1 MKKQCNF
8 YKRNYS
14 LLYIVFLCLTT
25 LFTYGQTDSLSVL
38 KKEKSKKELE
48 NSLIEYNKRQEN
60 AVSRFLKQGYKKI
73 IETKDGEYSEL
84 IGENALGKPLYFITH
99 NNKVVTALQANVL
112 QSGFDGINLEGEGIK
127 IGLWE
132 NGQPR
137 RAHELF
143 RTTVSPALLQ
153 SRIQYVSGQNAT
165 LQRHATHVA
174 GTIIGNQYLPS
185 TSSPSNSLVR
195 GVAYKGTIKAWDW
208 LNVPTEMTTAA
219 TTDNIKIANTSF
231 GLNPIYMHASE
242 FGRYNEIAQQWDD
255 VMCINKEFQIVKSVG
270 NARDD
275 LNTNGFPQYP
285 QVTILGGYDLLEG
298 AGVAKNVL
306 VVGAVNLA
314 GKTPPYVTTG
324 TGINSILET
333 YNSWGATDDGRIKP
347 DVVTHGNNVFS
358 SIETQNNTYGYYSGT
373 SQAAAGV
380 TGGIALL
387 HNYWNSKFLTT
398 MWSSTVRAL
407 LIHSI
412 DEIDEKGPDYRN
424 GWGVVNLHKAADVI
438 KERGKSVII
447 REDVLQNGETVR
459 INLAATGQEDLK
471 VTLAWTDPAG
481 DVVLIDVNNPNA
493 SINETTAK
501 LVNDLDIKLIRKDAS
516 GNDDTTLVD
525 PTLNP
530 PSPDTPTSLNLNS
543 NNVLYPWVLK
553 QQIATCSI
561 SDLSSK
567 AQRGINDRDNIEK
580 IEVYQNLIPP
590 TGGMFQLQIS
600 HKGTITDACQT
611 GQPYSLIISGV
622 SFCSDDL
629 VFLQHQDDEL
639 TDNTETTV
647 LANTIKA
654 SNIIRAISSFQVTN
668 PDFVEYRAADYIEL
682 LPQSENGGTG
692 TEGFTAEYGS
702 DFLAHLPCSGINE
715 RTAFSP
721 NAIESFKND
730 TKVNEH
736 IIVEKGE
743 VVIFPNPYIN
753 DILNIQFRLVNTSTF
768 EIQIFDLTG
777 KLVYQDKDK
786 KEYTEGIHKKAIDAN
801 FLPSGTFIIKTI
813 SSDGISSIKLIKK

>member
-14 LLYIVFLCLTT
+14 LLFTGFLCLTT
-25 LFTYGQTDSLSVL
+25 FFTFGQTDSLSIL
-38 KKEKSKKELE
+38 KNNTSKTVLE
-48 NSLIEYNKRQEN
+48 NRVFNYNKRQEN
-60 AVSRFLKQGYKKI
+60 AISRFLKQGYKKT
-73 IETKDGEYSEL
+73 IETKVGEYSEL
-84 IGENALGKPLYFITH
+84 IGENAFGKPQYFITH
-99 NNKVVTALQANVL
+99 NNKVVNALQANVL

-143 RTTVSPALLQ
+143 RTTVSPAPLQ
-153 SRIQYVSGQNAT
+153 SRIEYVTGQNAT

-174 GTIIGNQYLPS
+174 GTIIGNQFSPS
-185 TSSPSNSLVR
+185 ASSPSYSLVR
-195 GVAYKGTIKAWDW
+195 GVAYKSTIKAWDW
-208 LNVPTEMTTAA
+208 LNVPTEMATAA

-242 FGRYNEIAQQWDD
+242 FGRYNEIAQLWDG
-255 VMCINKEFQIVKSVG
+255 VMCFNKEFQIVKSVG

-275 LNTNGFPQYP
+275 KNINGFPQYP
-285 QVTILGGYDLLEG
+285 QVDILGGYDLLEG

-306 VVGAVNLA
+306 VVGSVNLF
-314 GKTPPYVTTG
+314 GKTQPYLTTG
-324 TGINSILET
+324 SNSILEP
-333 YNSWGATDDGRIKP
+333 YSSWGATDDGRIKP
-347 DVVTHGNNVFS
+347 DVVTHGNNVYS

-387 HNYWNSKFLTT
+387 HNYWNSKFATT

-424 GWGVVNLHKAADVI
+424 GWGVVNLQKAANLI
-438 KERGKSVII
+438 KERGRSVII
-447 REDVLQNGETVR
+447 REDVYTGSPVKINIAANGK
-459 INLAATGQEDLK
+459 EDLK

-481 DVVLIDVNNPNA
+481 EVVLIDVNNPSGPNGPLA

-501 LVNDLDIKLIRKDAS
+501 LVNDLDIRLIRKDAN
-516 GNDDTTLVD
+516 GNDDTTLLD

-530 PSPDTPTSLNLNS
+530 TS
-543 NNVLYPWVLK
+543 NNVLFPWILK
-553 QQIATCSI
+553 QKIQGNTAST
-561 SDLSSK
+561 LAEK
-567 AQRGINDRDNIEK
+567 AQRGNNSRDNVEK
-580 IEVYQNLIPP
+580 IEVYENLIPN
-590 TGGMFQLQIS
+590 TGGMFQLEIT
-600 HKGTITDACQT
+600 HKVGTTFTSGCEMLR

-629 VFLQHQDDEL
+629 VFLQNQDNEL
-639 TDNTETTV
+639 ADNVKSTV

-654 SNIIRAISSFQVTN
+654 SNIIRAITPFQITN
-668 PDFVEYRAADYIEL
+668 SDFVEYQAADYIEL
-682 LPQSENGGTG
+682 LPQSQNGGSG

-702 DFLAHLPCSGINE
+702 DFLAHLPCSGINA

-721 NAIESFKND
+721 SEIELFSKD
-730 TKVNEH
+730 TKVDEN
-736 IIVEKGE
+736 ITVEKGE
-743 VVIFPNPYIN
+743 VVVYPNPYIN
-753 DILNIQFRLVNTSTF
+753 DILNIQFKLINASTF
-768 EIQIFDLTG
+768 EIQIYDISG
-777 KLVYQDKDK
+777 KLVYQDVDK
-786 KEYTEGIHKKAIDAN
+786 QTYSEGVHKKSIDAN

>member
-14 LLYIVFLCLTT
+14 LLFTSFLCLTT
-25 LFTYGQTDSLSVL
+25 FFTFGQTDSLSIL
-38 KKEKSKKELE
+38 KNNTSKIVLE
-48 NSLIEYNKRQEN
+48 NKVFDYNKRQEN
-60 AVSRFLKQGYKKI
+60 AIARFLKQGYKQT

-84 IGENALGKPLYFITH
+84 IGENSFGKPQYFITH

-143 RTTVSPALLQ
+143 RTTVSPAPLQ
-153 SRIQYVSGQNAT
+153 SRIEYVTWQNAT

-174 GTIIGNQYLPS
+174 GTIIGNQYLS
-185 TSSPSNSLVR
+185 SMSSPSNSLVR
-195 GVAYKGTIKAWDW
+195 GVAYKSTIKAWDW
-208 LNVPTEMTTAA
+208 LNVPAEMTIAA
-219 TTDNIKIANTSF
+219 DLTGDNIKIANTSF
-231 GLNPIYMHASE
+231 GLNPIYMHAAE

-255 VMCINKEFQIVKSVG
+255 VMCVNKEFQIVKSVG

-275 LNTNGFPQYP
+275 LNNNGFPQYP

-306 VVGAVNLA
+306 VVGSVNLA
-314 GKTPPYVTTG
+314 GATQTNGSYNGNLIKEPY
-324 TGINSILET
+324 S
-333 YNSWGATDDGRIKP
+333 SWGATDDGRIKP
-347 DVVTHGNNVFS
+347 DVVTHGNNVYS

-387 HNYWNSKFLTT
+387 HNYWNSKFSTT

-459 INLAATGQEDLK
+459 LNLAATGQEDLK

-481 DVVLIDVNNPNA
+481 DVVLIDVDNPTGPNGPIA

-501 LVNDLDIKLIRKDAS
+501 LVNDLDIRLIRRDAN
-516 GNDDTTLVD
+516 GDDVPLINGGQNLLLPWILKNNIAD
-525 PTLNP
+525 NSIPNTLNQP
-530 PSPDTPTSLNLNS
+530 ATRGNNS
-543 NNVLYPWVLK
+543 
-553 QQIATCSI
+553 
-561 SDLSSK
+561 
-567 AQRGINDRDNIEK
+567 RDNIEK
-580 IEVYQNLIPP
+580 IEVYQNSIPT

-611 GQPYSLIISGV
+611 GQPYSVIISGV

-629 VFLQHQDDEL
+629 VFLQNQDNEL
-639 TDNTETTV
+639 ADNVGSTV

-654 SNIIRAISSFQVTN
+654 SNIIKAITPFQVVNT
-668 PDFVEYRAADYIEL
+668 DFVEYRAADYIEL
-682 LPQSENGGTG
+682 LPQSQNGGTG

-715 RTAFSP
+715 RTAFSQTD
-721 NAIESFKND
+721 IVRFIND
-730 TKVNEH
+730 TKVNEN

-743 VVIFPNPYIN
+743 VVVFPNPYIN
-753 DILNIQFRLVNTSTF
+753 DILNIQFRLVKASTF
-768 EIQIFDLTG
+768 EIQIFDLSG
-777 KLVYQDKDK
+777 KLVYQDNDN
-786 KEYTEGIHKKAIDAN
+786 KEYSEGVHKKTIDAN

>member
-14 LLYIVFLCLTT
+14 LLFTGFLCLTT
-25 LFTYGQTDSLSVL
+25 FFTFGQTDSLSIL
-38 KKEKSKKELE
+38 KNNTSKTVLE
-48 NSLIEYNKRQEN
+48 NRVFEYNKRQEN
-60 AVSRFLKQGYKKI
+60 AVARFLKQGYKKT
-73 IETKDGEYSEL
+73 IETKEGEYSEL
-84 IGENALGKPLYFITH
+84 IGENAFGKPQYFITH
-99 NNKVVTALQANVL
+99 NNKVVNALQANVL
-112 QSGFDGINLEGEGIK
+112 QSGFDGINLEGEGIR

-143 RTTVSPALLQ
+143 RTTVSPTPLQ
-153 SRIQYVSGQNAT
+153 SRIEYVTGQNAT
-165 LQRHATHVA
+165 LQRHATHIA
-174 GTIIGNQYLPS
+174 GTIIGNQYLTS
-185 TSSPSNSLVR
+185 TGSPLNSLVR

-231 GLNPIYMHASE
+231 GLNPIYVHASE
-242 FGRYNEIAQQWDD
+242 FGRYNEIAQQWDG
-255 VMCINKEFQIVKSVG
+255 VMCVNKEFQIVKSVG

-285 QVTILGGYDLLEG
+285 QVNILGGYDLLEG

-306 VVGAVNLA
+306 VVGSVNLSGA
-314 GKTPPYVTTG
+314 TQTNGSYNGNLINEPY
-324 TGINSILET
+324 S
-333 YNSWGATDDGRIKP
+333 SWGATDDGRIKP
-347 DVVTHGNNVFS
+347 DFVTHGNNVYS

-387 HNYWNSKFLTT
+387 HNYWNSKFSTT

-412 DEIDEKGPDYRN
+412 DEIDDKGPDYRN
-424 GWGVVNLHKAADVI
+424 GWGVVNLHKAATVI

-447 REDVLQNGETVR
+447 REDVYNGQIVR
-459 INLAATGQEDLK
+459 LNLAATGKEDLK
-471 VTLAWTDPAG
+471 VTLVWTDPAG
-481 DVVLIDVNNPNA
+481 NVVLIDPNNPNA

-501 LVNDLDIKLIRKDAS
+501 LVNDLDIRLIRTDTN
-516 GNDDTTLVD
+516 GNDVPLMNGGQNLLMPWILKNNIADNSI
-525 PTLNP
+525 PNTLNQP
-530 PSPDTPTSLNLNS
+530 ATRGNNS
-543 NNVLYPWVLK
+543 
-553 QQIATCSI
+553 
-561 SDLSSK
+561 
-567 AQRGINDRDNIEK
+567 RDNVEK
-580 IEVYQNLIPP
+580 IEIYQNSIPT

-629 VFLQHQDDEL
+629 VFLQHQDNEL
-639 TDNTETTV
+639 ADLAGTTV

-654 SNIIRAISSFQVTN
+654 SNIIRAIPSFAVTN
-668 PDFVEYRAADYIEL
+668 ADFVEYRAADFIEL
-682 LPQSENGGTG
+682 LPQSQNGGSG

-715 RTAFSP
+715 RTAFSQTD
-721 NAIESFKND
+721 IENFKSD
-730 TKVNEH
+730 TKVNEN

-743 VVIFPNPYIN
+743 VVVFPNPYIN
-753 DILNIQFRLVNTSTF
+753 DILNIQFRLINASTF
-768 EIQIFDLTG
+768 EIQIFDLSG
-777 KLVYQDKDK
+777 KLVYQDNDK
-786 KEYTEGIHKKAIDAN
+786 KQYAEGVHKKAIDAN

>member
-8 YKRNYS
+8 YKRDYS
-14 LLYIVFLCLTT
+14 LLFTGFLCLTT
-25 LFTYGQTDSLSVL
+25 FFTFGQTDSLSIL
-38 KKEKSKKELE
+38 KNNTSKSVLE
-48 NSLIEYNKRQEN
+48 NRVLDYNKRQEN
-60 AVSRFLKQGYKKI
+60 AVSRFLKQGYKKTI
-73 IETKDGEYSEL
+73 QTKDGEYSEL
-84 IGENALGKPLYFITH
+84 IGENNFGKPQYFITH

-112 QSGFDGINLEGEGIK
+112 QSGFDGLNLEGEGIK

-132 NGQPR
+132 NGRPR
-137 RAHELF
+137 QSHEMF
-143 RTTVSPALLQ
+143 RLNATSPVI
-153 SRIQYVSGQNAT
+153 SRIEYVSGQNLT
-165 LQRHATHVA
+165 LQRHATHIA

-185 TSSPSNSLVR
+185 TSSPANSLVR

-208 LNVPTEMTTAA
+208 LNVPTEMISAA

-231 GLNPIYMHASE
+231 GLNPIYMHAAE

-255 VMCINKEFQIVKSVG
+255 VMCVNKEFQIVKSVG

-306 VVGAVNLA
+306 VVGSVNLA
-314 GKTPPYVTTG
+314 GATQTNGSYNG
-324 TGINSILET
+324 NLINES
-333 YNSWGATDDGRIKP
+333 YSSWGATDDGRIKP

-387 HNYWNSKFLTT
+387 HNYWNSKFSTT

-438 KERGKSVII
+438 KQRGKSVII
-447 REDVLQNGETVR
+447 REDVYNGQTVR
-459 INLAATGQEDLK
+459 LNLAATGQEDLK

-501 LVNDLDIKLIRKDAS
+501 LVNDLDIRLIRKDAN
-516 GNDDTTLVD
+516 GNDVPLMNGGQNLLLPWILKNNIADNSI
-525 PTLNP
+525 PNTLNQP
-530 PSPDTPTSLNLNS
+530 ATRGNNS
-543 NNVLYPWVLK
+543 
-553 QQIATCSI
+553 
-561 SDLSSK
+561 
-567 AQRGINDRDNIEK
+567 RDNVEK
-580 IEVYQNLIPP
+580 IEVYQNSIPS

-611 GQPYSLIISGV
+611 SQPYSLIISGV
-622 SFCSDDL
+622 SFCSDNL
-629 VFLQHQDDEL
+629 VFLQNQDNEL
-639 TDNTETTV
+639 ADNVGTTV

-654 SNIIRAISSFQVTN
+654 SNIIRAITPFQVTN
-668 PDFVEYRAADYIEL
+668 ADFVEYRAADYIEL
-682 LPQSENGGTG
+682 LPQSQNGGTG
-692 TEGFTAEYGS
+692 TDGFTAEYGS

-715 RTAFSP
+715 RIAFSP
-721 NAIESFKND
+721 SDIKNFVND
-730 TKVNEH
+730 TKVNES
-736 IIVEKGE
+736 IKMEKGE
-743 VVIFPNPYIN
+743 VVVYPNPYVN
-753 DILNIQFRLVNTSTF
+753 DILNIQFRLLKASTF
-768 EIQIFDLTG
+768 EIQIFDLSG
-777 KLVYQDKDK
+777 KLVYQDTDK
-786 KEYTEGIHKKAIDAN
+786 QTYSEGIHKKTIDAN
-801 FLPSGTFIIKTI
+801 FLTSGTFIIKTI

>member
-8 YKRNYS
+8 YKRNYF
-14 LLYIVFLCLTT
+14 LLFTSFLCLMTMIS
-25 LFTYGQTDSLSVL
+25 YGQVDSLGSIKNQNSKEVL
-38 KKEKSKKELE
+38 QRNL
-48 NSLIEYNKRQEN
+48 LDYNRRQES
-60 AVSRFLKQGYKKI
+60 AISRFLKQGYKKI
-73 IETKDGEYSEL
+73 IETKEGEYSEL
-84 IGENALGKPLYFITH
+84 IGENVLGKPQYFITH

-127 IGLWE
+127 IGFWE
-132 NGQPR
+132 NGRPR
-137 RAHELF
+137 QSHEMF
-143 RTTVSPALLQ
+143 RLNATSPVI
-153 SRIQYVSGQNAT
+153 SRIEYVSGQNLT
-165 LQRHATHVA
+165 LQRHATHIA

-185 TSSPSNSLVR
+185 TSSPANSLVR

-208 LNVPTEMTTAA
+208 LNVPTEMISTA

-231 GLNPIYMHASE
+231 GLNPIYMHPAE
-242 FGRYNEIAQQWDD
+242 FGRYNEIAQQWDE
-255 VMCINKEFQIVKSVG
+255 VMCFNKEFQIVKSVG

-275 LNTNGFPQYP
+275 KNLNGFPQYP

-306 VVGAVNLA
+306 VVGSVNLA
-314 GKTPPYVTTG
+314 GATQTNGSYNGNLINEPY
-324 TGINSILET
+324 S
-333 YNSWGATDDGRIKP
+333 SWGATDDGRIKP
-347 DVVTHGNNVFS
+347 DFVTHGNNVFS

-387 HNYWNSKFLTT
+387 HNYWNSKFSTT

-412 DEIDEKGPDYRN
+412 DEIDDKGPDYRN
-424 GWGVVNLHKAADVI
+424 GWGVVNLHKAADLI
-438 KERGKSVII
+438 KEKGKSVII
-447 REDVLQNGETVR
+447 REDIYNGQTVR
-459 INLAATGQEDLK
+459 LNLAATGKEDLK

-481 DVVLIDVNNPNA
+481 NVVTIDVNNPNA

-501 LVNDLDIKLIRKDAS
+501 LVNDLDIRLVRRDAN
-516 GNDDTTLVD
+516 GNDVPLINGGQNLLLPWILKNNIADNSI
-525 PTLNP
+525 PNTLNQP
-530 PSPDTPTSLNLNS
+530 ATRGNNS
-543 NNVLYPWVLK
+543 
-553 QQIATCSI
+553 
-561 SDLSSK
+561 
-567 AQRGINDRDNIEK
+567 RDNVEK
-580 IEVYQNLIPP
+580 IEVYQNSIPT

-600 HKGTITDACQT
+600 HKGIITDACQT
-611 GQPYSLIISGV
+611 GQPYTLIVSGV

-629 VFLQHQDDEL
+629 VFLQHQDNEL
-639 TDNTETTV
+639 ADNVKSTV

-654 SNIIRAISSFQVTN
+654 SNIIRAITPFQVTN
-668 PDFVEYRAADYIEL
+668 TDFVEYRAADYIEL
-682 LPQSENGGTG
+682 LPQSQNGGTG

-721 NAIESFKND
+721 TDIENFKND
-730 TKVNEH
+730 TKVNQNVL
-736 IIVEKGE
+736 VEKGE

-753 DILNIQFRLVNTSTF
+753 DILNIQFRLINASTF

-777 KLVYQDKDK
+777 KLVYQDNDK
-786 KEYTEGIHKKAIDAN
+786 KEYTEGTHKKAIDAN